1 MIRGLYTAVS
11 GMVATVRRMEVATN
25 NLTNAETIGYKQ
37 ERSAGAAFDEQLVA
51 RLGGRRAEQPLGG
64 LVLANMPQVPT
75 LDLGQGALQ
84 ASDRA
89 LDVALEG
96 PGFLTLETPAGTRYT
111 RDGSLTRD
119 AQGYLVTQAGA
130 PVLGENGPIQ
140 VGGGAIAIDL
150 DGTVHADG
158 AVVDRL
164 RVVEFGPD
172 DVLER
177 VGRNELVPQQRDLQ
191 PQPAAATS
199 VRQGYVEASN
209 VDVTGV
215 LTATLGLQRAYEAN
229 QRMIRSQD
237 ELLQRAV
244 TEIARPGN

>member
-11 GMVATVRRMEVATN
+11 GMVATARRMEVATN
-25 NLTNAETIGYKQ
+25 NLSNAETVGYKQ
-37 ERSAGAAFDEQLVA
+37 ERTAGAAFDEQLVA
-51 RLGGRRAEQPLGG
+51 RLTAQSGRDLGR
-64 LVLANMPQVPT
+64 LTLANVPQVPL

-84 ASDRA
+84 ATDRP

-96 PGFLTLETPAGTRYT
+96 PGFLAVDTAQGTRYT

-119 AQGYLVTQAGA
+119 ADGYLTTQAGA
-130 PVLGENGPIQ
+130 RVLGEYGPIQ
-140 VGGGAIAIDL
+140 VGGGAVTIDA
-150 DGTVHADG
+150 DGTVRAGD
-158 AVVDRL
+158 AAIDRL
-164 RVVEFGPD
+164 QVVEFGPD

-191 PQPAAATS
+191 PQPAVATT

-215 LTATLGLQRAYEAN
+215 LTTTLGLQRAYEAN
-229 QRMIRSQD
+229 QRMIRAQD
-237 ELLQRAV
+237 DLLSRAV